1 MTTNRPDV
9 PGTDAEA
16 APAPS
21 KPTWSMQPAPDDPAK
36 TSQVHIVMHADP
48 PKNVRVCYTTGP
60 ADSFIAV
67 RANTK
72 GSPVTV
78 SNLNKD
84 SCLDVGGSDIELT
97 NPNSERV
104 TGTYE
109 VLPPAE
115 KAAEKK

>member
-1 MTTNRPDV
+1 MTTKRSDV
-9 PGTDAEA
+9 SKTKAEA
-16 APAPS
+16 APAPA
-21 KPTWSMQPAPDDPAK
+21 KPTWSMPPAPDDPVK

-78 SNLNKD
+78 SNLYKD

-97 NPNSERV
+97 HPNNERV
-104 TGTYE
+104 AGTYE
-109 VLPPAE
+109 VLTST
-115 KAAEKK
+115 EKK